1 MSKKKSLYDRLNTSV
16 ADQSSQARDKFDNA
30 DLVVAMSR
38 LRQERP
44 EQTAVD
50 KPQAA
55 ATENTVRQTEPAGE
69 ASLDAGKA
77 ASDGDVGY
85 VVRSIPIANV
95 KDHPRNA
102 RQVYDPARIDEMAT
116 SIARDGQ
123 RVPAVVMP
131 DPAEPGSYLLIEG
144 RYRKRALQSLGRSA
158 LLASIVEPLSDLEA
172 YRLSLLL
179 NEERNDQTILDN
191 ALSWKAMLDDGTYRS
206 QDHIAEHL
214 NIKQGTVSKTLALLD
229 LPAGVLS
236 IIKTRPASFGIR
248 IAQELRQLSKLVDE
262 PALESVAEQV
272 IEEKLSV
279 RDLERL
285 RDRKTQEPL
294 TRERSRA
301 YPLQWGSVRLGSI
314 REFEDGRLKIDLSNA
329 PESLRAE
336 VIRAVKKTLAE
347 APASQPDLDA
357 AAQAAAKK
365 GGRSTASS

>member
-1 MSKKKSLYDRLNTSV
+1 MSKKKGLYDRLNTSV

-38 LRQERP
+38 LKQQRP
-44 EQTAVD
+44 EQTAMEA
-50 KPQAA
+50 PQAGI
-55 ATENTVRQTEPAGE
+55 ATEQVRLTAQ
-69 ASLDAGKA
+69 ASSDTSDA
-77 ASDGDVGY
+77 ASDGY
-85 VVRSIPIANV
+85 VVRAIPIANV

-131 DPAEPGSYLLIEG
+131 DPMEPGSYLLIEG
-144 RYRKRALQSLGRSA
+144 RYRKRALQSLGRGT

-191 ALSWKAMLDDGTYRS
+191 ALSWRTMLDDGTYRS

-301 YPLQWGSVRLGSI
+301 YPLQWGNVRLGSI

-329 PESLRAE
+329 PEGLRAE
-336 VIRAVKKTLAE
+336 IISAVKKTLAE
-347 APASQPDLDA
+347 APASQAGLETALPA
-357 AAQAAAKK
+357 AGKK
-365 GGRSTASS
+365 SGKTSTLS

>member
-44 EQTAVD
+44 EQTSTEGPHA
-50 KPQAA
+50 AA
-55 ATENTVRQTEPAGE
+55 ATENTVRQTRPAEE
-69 ASLDAGKA
+69 ASPDAGNA
-77 ASDGDVGY
+77 ASDGY
-85 VVRSIPIANV
+85 VVRSIPIAHV

-236 IIKTRPASFGIR
+236 IIKTRPSSFGIR

-347 APASQPDLDA
+347 APASQPGLDA
-357 AAQAAAKK
+357 AAQATAKK
-365 GGRSTASS
+365 GGKSNTSS

>member
-38 LRQERP
+38 LKQERP
-44 EQTAVD
+44 EQTAIEA
-50 KPQAA
+50 PQAA
-55 ATENTVRQTEPAGE
+55 ATAATQAQPAGE
-69 ASLDAGKA
+69 PSPDTSDA
-77 ASDGDVGY
+77 ASDGY

-144 RYRKRALQSLGRSA
+144 RYRKRALQSLGRGT
-158 LLASIVEPLSDLEA
+158 LLASIVEPLPDLEA

-191 ALSWKAMLDDGTYRS
+191 ALSWRAMLDDGTYRS

-301 YPLQWGSVRLGSI
+301 YPLQWGTVRLGSI

-336 VIRAVKKTLAE
+336 IISAVKKTLAE
-347 APASQPDLDA
+347 GPVSQSGLDV
-357 AAQAAAKK
+357 AAQAEEKK
-365 GGRSTASS
+365 GGRSSTSS

>member
-1 MSKKKSLYDRLNTSV
+1 MSKKKGLYDRLNTSV
-16 ADQSSQARDKFDNA
+16 ADQNSQARDKFDNA

-38 LRQERP
+38 LKQQKP
-44 EQTAVD
+44 EQTGVD
-50 KPQAA
+50 APQVTAA
-55 ATENTVRQTEPAGE
+55 EHALPRGATSSETSNAP
-69 ASLDAGKA
+69 
-77 ASDGDVGY
+77 SDGY
-85 VVRSIPIANV
+85 VVRVIPIANV

-131 DPAEPGSYLLIEG
+131 DPEEPGGYLLIEG
-144 RYRKRALQSLGRSA
+144 RYRKRALQSLGRGS

-191 ALSWKAMLDDGTYRS
+191 ALSWRTMLDDGTYRS

-229 LPAGVLS
+229 LPAGVLN

-262 PALESVAEQV
+262 AALESVAEQV

-301 YPLQWGSVRLGSI
+301 YPLQWGNVRLGSI

-329 PESLRAE
+329 PENLRAD
-336 VIRAVKKTLAE
+336 IISAVKKTLAE
-347 APASQPDLDA
+347 TPSSQPGLA
-357 AAQAAAKK
+357 LAAQLEGKEADKK
-365 GGRSTASS
+365 STSS

>member
-1 MSKKKSLYDRLNTSV
+1 MSKKKGLYDRLNTSV

-38 LRQERP
+38 LKQQHP
-44 EQTAVD
+44 EPPAAD
-50 KPQAA
+50 APQVAA
-55 ATENTVRQTEPAGE
+55 AEQIRLAGT
-69 ASLDAGKA
+69 LLPVT
-77 ASDGDVGY
+77 GDVGSDGY
-85 VVRSIPIANV
+85 VVRAIAIENV

-131 DPAEPGSYLLIEG
+131 DPAEAGSYLLIEG
-144 RYRKRALQSLGRSA
+144 RYRKRALQSLGRST

-229 LPAGVLS
+229 LPTGVLN

-301 YPLQWGSVRLGSI
+301 YPLQWGNVRLGSI

-329 PESLRAE
+329 PESLRAD
-336 VIRAVKKTLAE
+336 IIGAVKKALAKSPAPPQGS
-347 APASQPDLDA
+347 APAGEQELGKEDGKDSM
-357 AAQAAAKK
+357 
-365 GGRSTASS
+365 SS

>member
-1 MSKKKSLYDRLNTSV
+1 MSKKKGLYERLDASV
-16 ADQSSQARDKFDNA
+16 VDQTTQARDKFDNA

-38 LRQERP
+38 LKQHRP
-44 EQTAVD
+44 EQKAIETPESTVGEQVRPAEPV
-50 KPQAA
+50 ASS
-55 ATENTVRQTEPAGE
+55 ATDSP
-69 ASLDAGKA
+69 
-77 ASDGDVGY
+77 SDGY
-85 VVRSIPIANV
+85 LVRAIPIANV

-102 RQVYDPARIDEMAT
+102 RQVYDPSRIDEMAT

-144 RYRKRALQSLGRSA
+144 RYRKRALQSLGRGT

-229 LPAGVLS
+229 LPSGVLN

-262 PALESVAEQV
+262 TALESVAEQV
-272 IEEKLSV
+272 IDEKLSV

-301 YPLQWGSVRLGSI
+301 YPLQWGNVRLGSI

-329 PESLRAE
+329 PESLRAD
-336 VIRAVKKTLAE
+336 IISAVKKTLAD
-347 APASQPDLDA
+347 AAASQPGVTPA
-357 AAQAAAKK
+357 AHPGEKD
-365 GGRSTASS
+365 GGKPSTLP

>member
-1 MSKKKSLYDRLNTSV
+1 MSKKKGLYEKLNTSV
-16 ADQSSQARDKFDNA
+16 ADQSSQARDKFDTA

-38 LRQERP
+38 LKQQRP
-44 EQTAVD
+44 EQAPMEAPPGTAAEQL
-50 KPQAA
+50 PPAA
-55 ATENTVRQTEPAGE
+55 
-69 ASLDAGKA
+69 LA
-77 ASDGDVGY
+77 ASDTSHATSDAY
-85 VVRSIPIANV
+85 VVRAIPIASV

-131 DPAEPGSYLLIEG
+131 DTTDPGSYLLIEG
-144 RYRKRALQSLGRSA
+144 RYRKRALQSLGRGT

-191 ALSWKAMLDDGTYRS
+191 ALSWRSMLEDGTYRS

-229 LPAGVLS
+229 LPAGVLN

-262 PALESVAEQV
+262 AALESVAEQV

-301 YPLQWGSVRLGSI
+301 YPLQWGNVRLGSI
-314 REFEDGRLKIDLSNA
+314 REFEDGRLKIDLSNT
-329 PESLRAE
+329 PERLRAD
-336 VIRAVKKTLAE
+336 IINAVKKTLADT
-347 APASQPDLDA
+347 PALQSNLALAEKPGEEEG
-357 AAQAAAKK
+357 AKH
-365 GGRSTASS
+365 GTPP

>member
-1 MSKKKSLYDRLNTSV
+1 MSKKKGLYDRLNTSV

-38 LRQERP
+38 LKQQRP
-44 EQTAVD
+44 EQTATEA
-50 KPQAA
+50 PQVASA
-55 ATENTVRQTEPAGE
+55 EHALPGE
-69 ASLDAGKA
+69 ATSLGTSNAPSDA
-77 ASDGDVGY
+77 Y
-85 VVRSIPIANV
+85 VVRAIPIENI

-144 RYRKRALQSLGRSA
+144 RYRKRALQSLGRGS

-191 ALSWKAMLDDGTYRS
+191 ALSWRTMLDDGTYRS

-229 LPAGVLS
+229 LPAGVLN

-262 PALESVAEQV
+262 AALESVAEQV
-272 IEEKLSV
+272 IDEKLSV

-301 YPLQWGSVRLGSI
+301 YPLQWGNVRLGSI

-329 PESLRAE
+329 PENLRAD
-336 VIRAVKKTLAE
+336 IISAVKKTLAE
-347 APASQPDLDA
+347 TPAFQPGLASAVQVEGKEGD
-357 AAQAAAKK
+357 KK
-365 GGRSTASS
+365 GTSS